1 MESPQMYD
9 TVQTLS
15 QLDIKKDLV
24 GQQNNLTM
32 ANNNNNSSVTANNN
46 NNPSAVNNNNNSA
59 AASLHHNPLVVKQ
72 QQTTHHMQ
80 QAAAVNNNNNN
91 NTANNNSILQK
102 HMLQQYTQNDLDEL
116 TAQEITL
123 DLQHLIDDQFREQEA
138 LGIFAD
144 MVPSQSTNSPLQT
157 NGAVSAAAKVLQLQQ
172 QQHQQNLRQQSHGYG
187 RNALA
192 YMPQAVHSGATYGN
206 NSSDENSSVN
216 SEASTIKEEPIDPQ
230 EYRRQLAASAA
241 GAQFLTGTTTNGNTS
256 NGLYSLNS
264 SSYASNG
271 NGNTFTTL
279 TPAGVLHH
287 QALPH
292 LTGAHL
298 ASLKHHQKPML
309 QNRKNSNKSVDKGTE
324 EYRRRRER
332 NNIAVRKSRE
342 KAKVRSREV
351 EEKVKTLLK
360 EKDVLLRRLE
370 EMTNEIQLHKQI
382 YMQLMNHSNPEITRI
397 CRSFLNMSEH
407 GI

>member
-1 MESPQMYD
+1 MYD

-15 QLDIKKDLV
+15 QLDLKKASV
-24 GQQNNLTM
+24 GQSQLTM
-32 ANNNNNSSVTANNN
+32 ANNNNNVSNNN

-59 AASLHHNPLVVKQ
+59 SSIHHNSLVVKQ
-72 QQTTHHMQ
+72 QQTAHHMQ
-80 QAAAVNNNNNN
+80 QAAAANNNNNSSAN
-91 NTANNNSILQK
+91 NNNSILQK

-138 LGIFAD
+138 LGIFSD
-144 MVPSQSTNSPLQT
+144 IVPNPTNPTSIQA
-157 NGAVSAAAKVLQLQQ
+157 NGVVSAAAKVLQLQQ
-172 QQHQQNLRQQSHGYG
+172 QHQHQQNLRTQQNQGYP
-187 RNALA
+187 RSTLA
-192 YMPQAVHSGATYGN
+192 YMPQAVHSGATYAN
-206 NSSDENSSVN
+206 NSSDENSSVG
-216 SEASTIKEEPIDPQ
+216 SEASTIKEEPVDPQ
-230 EYRRQLAASAA
+230 EYRRQLQAS
-241 GAQFLTGTTTNGNTS
+241 GAQFLSGTTANGNGNNS
-256 NGLYSLNS
+256 LYPLTPN
-264 SSYASNG
+264 SYASNG

-279 TPAGVLHH
+279 TSAGVLHH

-292 LTGAHL
+292 LAGAHL
-298 ASLKHHQKPML
+298 ASLKHHNKPML
-309 QNRKNSNKSVDKGTE
+309 QQRKQSNKVVDKGTD

-360 EKDVLLRRLE
+360 EKDALLRRLE

-397 CRSFLNMSEH
+397 CRSFLNMSDH